1 MKIHSS
7 FNSLS
12 NLKNPI
18 VTIGTFDGVH
28 RGHLSILERLKE
40 RVKERGGES
49 VLLTFYPHPRM
60 VLHPDDHNIELLS
73 TPEEKA
79 QKLEEAGIQHLV
91 VHPFSLEFSRLSPFD
106 YVRDLLV
113 TGLHADTVIIG
124 YDHRFGRNR
133 EGNHQTLVELSETF
147 GFRVEEI
154 PPHMIDD
161 MNVSS
166 TKIRQAL
173 HKGEIEEAAK
183 YLGYHYTLSGTVSR
197 GDGIGRTFGYPT
209 ANVVCDYEFKLIPAN
224 GIYAVRVYLGERKLN
239 GVLSIGVRP
248 TINSLQIRSV
258 EVYIFN
264 FHEDIYGE
272 KIKLEFVK
280 YLRPELKFGTIDEL
294 KTNIAQDIENAKSFL

>member
-113 TGLHADTVIIG
+113 TGLHAHTVIIG

-183 YLGYHYTLSGTVSR
+183 YLGYQYTLSGTVSR